1 MDLSGIDC
9 DEVLREVEAF
19 LDHELPEERTEFIAV
34 HLRTCSPCAKRA
46 DFQQRLR
53 DIVARKCAAPREDMP
68 DSLVMKVRMVIQEEH
83 RTFPPPA

>member
-1 MDLSGIDC
+1 LSGIDC

-19 LDHELPEERTEFIAV
+19 LDHELPEDRTEFIAV

-53 DIVARKCAAPREDMP
+53 AIVARKCSVDQAAVPETLAIRI
-68 DSLVMKVRMVIQEEH
+68 RMVIQEEH
-83 RTFPPPA
+83 RIPPQA

>member
-1 MDLSGIDC
+1 MSGIDC

-19 LDHELPEERTEFIAV
+19 LDHELSEDRREFIAV

-53 DIVARKCAAPREDMP
+53 AIVARKCAAPQAIP
-68 DSLVMKVRMVIQEEH
+68 DSLMVRVRMTIEEEH
-83 RTFPPPA
+83 GPASTA

>member
-1 MDLSGIDC
+1 LSGIDC

-19 LDHELPEERTEFIAV
+19 LDHELSAERTEFIAV

-53 DIVARKCAAPREDMP
+53 DIVARKCATPAEVPE
-68 DSLVMKVRMVIQEEH
+68 SLMVRIRMTIEQEH
-83 RTFPPPA
+83 RQPPSA

>member
-1 MDLSGIDC
+1 LSGIDC

-19 LDHELPEERTEFIAV
+19 LDHELSEDRREFIAV

-53 DIVARKCAAPREDMP
+53 AIVARKCAPPEQVMP
-68 DSLVMKVRMVIQEEH
+68 ETLAIRVRMVIEEEY
-83 RTFPPPA
+83 RPPSA

>member
-1 MDLSGIDC
+1 MSGIDC

-53 DIVARKCAAPREDMP
+53 DIVARKCAAPEHDMP
-68 DSLVMKVRMVIQEEH
+68 DSLVLKVRMVIHEEH
-83 RTFPPPA
+83 RTLPPSA

>member
-1 MDLSGIDC
+1 LSGIDC

-19 LDHELPEERTEFIAV
+19 LDHELSEDRREYIAV

-53 DIVARKCAAPREDMP
+53 AIVARKCGTPQAMP
-68 DSLVMKVRMVIQEEH
+68 DSLVVRVRMVIQEDPGP
-83 RTFPPPA
+83 TPSA

>member
-1 MDLSGIDC
+1 LSGIDC

-19 LDHELPEERTEFIAV
+19 LDHELPADRTEFIAV

-53 DIVARKCAAPREDMP
+53 DIVARKCAAPEPMP
-68 DSLVMKVRMVIQEEH
+68 DSLMVRIRMTIEEEH
-83 RTFPPPA
+83 GPAPSA

>member
-1 MDLSGIDC
+1 MSGIDC

-19 LDHELPEERTEFIAV
+19 LDHELPEDRTEFIAV

-53 DIVARKCAAPREDMP
+53 AIVARKCSVDQAAVPETLAIRI
-68 DSLVMKVRMVIQEEH
+68 RMVIQEEH
-83 RTFPPPA
+83 RTLPPA